1 MMVENEVIVRTI
13 IIQLKP
19 LIPSASV
26 AEVMLDRRKSVSKKQ
41 RAMRSSLKA
50 LLKLG
55 PLKIKT
61 APKFPKNPNVMKIDD
76 NCGDK

>member
-1 MMVENEVIVRTI
+1 
-13 IIQLKP
+13 
-19 LIPSASV
+19 
-26 AEVMLDRRKSVSKKQ
+26 MLDRRKSVSKKQ

-61 APKFPKNPNVMKIDD
+61 APKFPKNPNVMMIDD
-76 NCGDK
+76 NCGGK